1 MPAMIRTGHIGGVI
15 HVLSIVEHSAMDR
28 EHHGTL
34 QCKSA
39 HGDQLNSNKINIW
52 IVVQRATGNNRNIKG
67 PLKYITCR
75 YIHTYVVC

>member
-1 MPAMIRTGHIGGVI
+1 MPAMINNGTGHIGGVI

-34 QCKSA
+34 ECKSA

-52 IVVQRATGNNRNIKG
+52 IVVVQRATGNNRNIKG
-67 PLKYITCR
+67 PLVY
-75 YIHTYVVC
+75 HM